1 MSDEAVLA
9 RRLIGLLDLTN
20 LELSCGPTDIKAL
33 CARAVGPHGP
43 VAAVC
48 VWPQH
53 TGEVDRSLADTPVR
67 IATVMN
73 FPSGD
78 GDLEAVLSDMEE
90 ALGDGA
96 DEIDLVFPYRDFL
109 AGEEEAALEMV
120 REARGLLQG
129 NQRLKVILETG
140 ALPDLAAV
148 SRASGLAIAAGA
160 DFLKTSTGKIAVSAT
175 PEASRA
181 MLEAIR
187 ASGRPVGF
195 KAAGGIRTLADATL
209 YLALAETVMGPGW
222 ATPET
227 FRIGASS
234 LHAALVAAID
244 GAGSAPAPQ
253 GY

>member
-1 MSDEAVLA
+1 MSEDAALA

-20 LELSCGPTDIKAL
+20 LELSCGPADIKAL
-33 CARAVGPHGP
+33 CARAVGPHGA

-53 TGEVDRSLADTPVR
+53 VGEVDRSLADTPVR

-73 FPSGD
+73 FPSGT
-78 GDLEAVLSDMEE
+78 GDLEAVLDDMEE
-90 ALGDGA
+90 ALDDGA

-109 AGEEEAALEMV
+109 GGDEEAAVEMV
-120 REARGLLQG
+120 REARGVLQG

-140 ALPDLAAV
+140 ALPDIAAV
-148 SRASGLAIAAGA
+148 SRASRLAIAAGA

-187 ASGRPVGF
+187 DSGRPVGF

-222 ATPET
+222 ATPDT

>member
-1 MSDEAVLA
+1 MSDQAVLA

-20 LELSCGPTDIKAL
+20 LELSCGPADIKAL

-53 TGEVDRSLADTPVR
+53 VGEVDRILADTPVR

-73 FPSGD
+73 FPSGT
-78 GDLEAVLSDMEE
+78 GDLETVLSDMEE
-90 ALGDGA
+90 ALDDGA

-109 AGEEEAALEMV
+109 AGDEAAAAEMV
-120 REARGLLQG
+120 REARGLLRG
-129 NQRLKVILETG
+129 NQHLKVILETG

-148 SRASGLAIAAGA
+148 SRASALAIAAGA

-175 PEASRA
+175 PEASRV

-187 ASGRPVGF
+187 DSGRPVGF
-195 KAAGGIRTLADATL
+195 KAAGGIRTLADASL
-209 YLALAETVMGPGW
+209 YVGLAETVMGSGW
-222 ATPET
+222 ATPAT

-234 LHAALVAAID
+234 LHAALVAAIE
-244 GAGSAPAPQ
+244 GAGPASAPQ